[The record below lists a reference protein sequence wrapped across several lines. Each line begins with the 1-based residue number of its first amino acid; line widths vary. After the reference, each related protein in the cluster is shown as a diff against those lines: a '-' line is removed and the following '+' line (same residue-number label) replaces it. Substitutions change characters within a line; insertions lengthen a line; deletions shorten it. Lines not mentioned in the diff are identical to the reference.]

1 MPSRQPQDRRI
12 GTRLVSSVDVD
23 VVLLGEPLIEIS
35 SRAPIAHGV
44 ECSFAVSGDVVN
56 TAAAAVAAGA
66 RVAVVARV
74 SDNELGSA
82 VIDRLSALDVDTG
95 FIKRD
100 DSFQGIYVQHSDPH
114 GDRQFCYARRGSAG
128 SRLAPEDLPDGL
140 LEDAGG
146 VLVSG
151 ITAAVSST
159 ARATVLE
166 AARRARRFVYDPNF
180 RPRLT
185 TASLASALLAELAP
199 LCALITPSAPHECAT
214 LLGVSD
220 AAKAAAILRAG
231 GAAAVAVT
239 CGATGVHV
247 DAETVHW
254 QPAFPAPKV
263 VDQTGAGDVFAGTVT
278 TRLALGDDLTTA
290 VRIGAAASSLAVGG
304 AGGSGGIAPLDTVR
318 AHARVFA

>member
-1 MPSRQPQDRRI
+1 
-12 GTRLVSSVDVD
+12 VSTFD

-35 SRAPIAHGV
+35 TRGPIADGV
-44 ECSFAVSGDVVN
+44 ECGFAVSGDVIN

-66 RVAVVARV
+66 SVAVIARV
-74 SDNELGSA
+74 SEDELGRA
-82 VIDRLSALDVDTG
+82 VIDRLAELGVHTG
-95 FIKRD
+95 FIKHD

-114 GDRQFCYARRGSAG
+114 GDRQFAYARRGSAG
-128 SRLAPEDLPDGL
+128 SRLAPEDVPTGL
-140 LEDAGG
+140 VEDAGG

-151 ITAAVSST
+151 ITAALSAT

-180 RPRLT
+180 RSRLT
-185 TASLASALLAELAP
+185 TAADAAALLSELAP
-199 LCALITPSAPHECAT
+199 YCALVTPSAPHECAS

-220 AAKAAAILRAG
+220 AAEAAAKLRAG

-239 CGATGVHV
+239 CGATGIHV
-247 DAETVHW
+247 DEGITYW
-254 QPAFPAPKV
+254 QPPFPAPKV

-278 TRLALGDDLTTA
+278 ARLALGDDLITA

-304 AGGSGGIAPLDTVR
+304 AGGSGGIAPLDAVR
-318 AHARVFA
+318 AHAEVST

>member
-1 MPSRQPQDRRI
+1 
-12 GTRLVSSVDVD
+12 VSTFD
-23 VVLLGEPLIEIS
+23 VVLLGEPLIEINT
-35 SRAPIAHGV
+35 RGPIAHGV
-44 ECSFAVSGDVVN
+44 DCGFGVSGDVVN

-66 RVAVVARV
+66 RVAVIARV
-74 SDNELGSA
+74 ADDELGTA
-82 VIDRLSALDVDTG
+82 VIDRLADLGAHTG
-95 FIKRD
+95 YIKRD

-128 SRLAPEDLPDGL
+128 SRLAPADLPAGM
-140 LEDAGG
+140 LENAGG

-151 ITAAVSST
+151 ITATLSTT

-166 AARRARRFVYDPNF
+166 AARRANRFVYDPNF

-185 TASLASALLAELAP
+185 TASDAGALLSEIAP
-199 LCALITPSAPHECAT
+199 YCALVTPSAPHECAS

-220 AAKAAAILRAG
+220 PADAAAKLRAG

-239 CGATGVHV
+239 CGATGIHV
-247 DAETVHW
+247 DADTVHW

-263 VDQTGAGDVFAGTVT
+263 VDQTGAGDVLAGTVT
-278 TRLALGDDLTTA
+278 ARLALGDDLSTA

-304 AGGSGGIAPLDTVR
+304 VGGSGGVASLDTVR
-318 AHARVFA
+318 AHAGVSA

>member
-1 MPSRQPQDRRI
+1 MSAF
-12 GTRLVSSVDVD
+12 D
-23 VVLLGEPLIEIS
+23 VVVLGEPLIEIS
-35 SRAPIAHGV
+35 TRGPIAHGV
-44 ECSFAVSGDVVN
+44 ECGFAVSGDVVN

-66 RVAVVARV
+66 SVAVIARI
-74 SDNELGSA
+74 SDDELGSA
-82 VIDRLSALDVDTG
+82 VSDRLAALGAYTG
-95 FIKRD
+95 LLKRD
-100 DSFQGIYVQHSDPH
+100 NSYQGIYVQHSDPQ
-114 GDRQFCYARRGSAG
+114 GDRQFSYARRGSAG
-128 SRLAPEDLPDGL
+128 SRLSPEDLPAGV
-140 LEDAGG
+140 LENAGG

-151 ITAAVSST
+151 ITAALSAT

-185 TASLASALLAELAP
+185 TESDATALLSEIAP
-199 LCALITPSAPHECAT
+199 HCALITPSAPHECAT

-220 AAKAAAILRAG
+220 AAEAAAKLRAG

-247 DAETVHW
+247 DADTVGW

-278 TRLALGDDLTTA
+278 ARLALGDDLTTA

-304 AGGSGGIAPLDTVR
+304 TGGSGGIAPLDTVR
-318 AHARVFA
+318 AHAGAFA